1 MPLPRVR
8 FTVRRLIVAI
18 SLATVVTDN
27 LPNPSS
33 DVPGV
38 GDCLDRMPMVLYE
51 PSMA

>member
-8 FTVRRLIVAI
+8 FTERRLIVGI

-38 GDCLDRMPMVLYE
+38 GDCLDRMPMGLYA
-51 PSMA
+51 PPTA